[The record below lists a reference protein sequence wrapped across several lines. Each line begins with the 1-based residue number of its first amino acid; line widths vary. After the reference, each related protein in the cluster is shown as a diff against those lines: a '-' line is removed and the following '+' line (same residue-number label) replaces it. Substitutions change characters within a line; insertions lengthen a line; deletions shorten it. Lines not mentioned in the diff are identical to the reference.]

1 MSVQKY
7 LTTLPALEL
16 DFYHPDEHYRDNAV
30 AFRGAAR
37 RHPYDPGKL
46 LLIPSPTESPSSFYE
61 FKSSDI
67 VHAELLRS
75 ITTENGQT
83 LQLYELWIRRGSF
96 GMVMRPFTVG
106 DQLDAAGIE

>member
-7 LTTLPALEL
+7 LSTLPALEL
-16 DFYHPDEHYRDNAV
+16 DFYYPDEHFRDNAV
-30 AFRGAAR
+30 AFRGAPR

-61 FKSSDI
+61 FKSADI
-67 VHAELLRS
+67 VHAEVLRS

-83 LQLYELWIRRGSF
+83 LQLYELWIKKGSL
-96 GMVMRPFTVG
+96 GMLMRPFSVG
-106 DQLDAAGIE
+106 DDPVRDRLD

>member
-7 LTTLPALEL
+7 LATLPALEL
-16 DFYHPDEHYRDNAV
+16 DFYHPDEHYQDRAV
-30 AFRGAAR
+30 PFRGAPR

-67 VHAELLRS
+67 VHAEVLRS
-75 ITTENGQT
+75 ITAENGQT
-83 LQLYELWIRRGSF
+83 LQLYELWVSKGSL
-96 GMVMRPFTVG
+96 GMVMRPFSVG
-106 DQLDAAGIE
+106 DEEDRGRLE